1 MQKSFLKSQSDSN
14 LSGSVAQHGAT
25 VDSIEE
31 TSSEK
36 KSMEGF
42 VPTVT
47 EYTTKDGMN
56 MKCVSLASHEMAP
69 SKFEELHFLENKQA
83 KQLFKQYKVA
93 DTSNLIMEGRKK
105 QNKGAPVDFI
115 TALGSDEEIY
125 SVGADCGMFAAVFT
139 AYSYHYKLRTS
150 PDDWWFCVIKQVA
163 RAIDQNSQ
171 EESVRKMFLDHEG
184 KKTIEV
190 PVADTT
196 IDIVDYNWFFD
207 QITNEIKENVKVPE
221 FVDGMT
227 ADFSTTTPVK
237 KIVSQI
243 TLMHS
248 VKRYFGFSMRRG
260 CGIPAVEMLGT
271 EEDWKKLTS
280 KLKMLRT
287 LLEPIENDL
296 HLPSAWWDVVQKVF
310 CKLLETHQ
318 GKPDEKWWSHVMDY
332 HQEYASGMFCF
343 TIDTVCWRRSSVPIQ
358 FLFCLKK
365 K

>member
-1 MQKSFLKSQSDSN
+1 MQQSFLKSKSDSKS
-14 LSGSVAQHGAT
+14 SGSVVQRGAT
-25 VDSIEE
+25 VGSIEE

-42 VPTVT
+42 VPTVA

-56 MKCVSLASHEMAP
+56 MKYVSLANHEMAP

-83 KQLFKQYKVA
+83 KQLFKQYTA
-93 DTSNLIMEGRKK
+93 EDTSNLIMEGRKK

-115 TALGSDEEIY
+115 SALGSDEEIY

-139 AYSYHYKLRTS
+139 AYSHHYKLRTS

-163 RAIDQNSQ
+163 CAIDRNSQ
-171 EESVRKMFLDHEG
+171 IESVRKMFVDHKG
-184 KKTIEV
+184 KKNIEV
-190 PVADTT
+190 PVEDPT
-196 IDIVDYNWFFD
+196 IDTVDYNWFFD
-207 QITNEIKENVKVPE
+207 QVTKAIKENVKVPE

-248 VKRYFGFSMRRG
+248 VKHYFDFHGRCG

-280 KLKMLRT
+280 KLKALRT
-287 LLEPIENDL
+287 LLEPMENDL
-296 HLPSAWWDVVQKVF
+296 HLPSAWWDVVQNVF
-310 CKLLETHQ
+310 CQLLETYQ
-318 GKPDEKWWSHVMDY
+318 GKPDEKWWSHIMDY

-343 TIDTVCWRRSSVPIQ
+343 TIDVLVTVCWRRSRVSQ
-358 FLFCLKK
+358 FSSYFV
-365 K
+365 